1 MADEFLL
8 QSTREVHALHMDK
21 NKEQW
26 SVLVFAHAQC
36 TYMGSIS
43 QVNSAQTLFYMFLFE
58 SLDFGCVDLT
68 WVVCD
73 NGPYSAVL
81 YLLTVK

>member
-8 QSTREVHALHMDK
+8 QSTREVHALHMDQ
-21 NKEQW
+21 NKQQW

-43 QVNSAQTLFYMFLFE
+43 QVNSAQTLFE